1 MDATFVRI
9 CPEPAWIF
17 DRESLCIVEVNDF
30 ALRMF
35 EYDRAGF
42 VGQPITKF
50 RRPEDVGRV
59 RAAVDSITDES
70 VNSGQWNFVTG
81 TGRGITVEVKWMP
94 TEYRGRPAVMG
105 WAREV
110 TEIVA
115 AQKEL
120 ARANQLLAMASRV
133 AELGSWTIDFATS
146 STVWSAEINRILERQ
161 GDLVLTWDDVLLHF
175 APDFRQSAAMAY
187 AAFATHGTTL
197 DETVQVITATG
208 KLLWARIVGE
218 AVRDV
223 SGRIVGGQGAF
234 QNIDNLVKE
243 HDRADMLA
251 RRLTLV
257 METSELGFMT
267 LDRDLQVT
275 FCNQRAAAIFR
286 ESGSAVDGPDLSSHA
301 PPDQAAAFAAA
312 AAKAAKTQT
321 SQIIECELVKLNAWY
336 RILFSPTAQ
345 DIAVYLRDV
354 TEERRHATQLRLL
367 KAAVDTQYDM
377 LEITEVTADQIDSR
391 RFIYVNPAFEQT
403 TGYSAQEVLGKS
415 PQLHVGPLTDREG
428 MAQIRRAKDAGQ
440 PTFSEIIHHRKDGN
454 PYWKELGSHPIRDAQ
469 GKVTHWVTTSR
480 DITRRKEAEAA
491 LQLSN
496 ERFNLVAKATHELL
510 WDLDLRTDVTW
521 WNEAFLAFTGYPRE
535 ASGGH
540 INDWFSVIH
549 PDDNDR
555 VEAAWLATLRST
567 SEIWEGDYRLRRA
580 DGSYATVRDRAYIT
594 RDETGRAV
602 RAVGSMTD
610 VTEQLEMAERLRQSQ
625 KLEAFRQMTG
635 GVAHDFNNLL
645 TVILGNS
652 ELLVETAEPGSR
664 LARLSGGILEAAERG
679 AELTS
684 QLLSY
689 TSQKAMKPKLVNL
702 NDLLTSFVA
711 ELRKMLHADATL
723 QLTTAAD
730 LWLTEVDAKQ
740 FQIAIR
746 HLTENA
752 GEAMPKDG
760 TFRLETSNCHLSR
773 PLHDG
778 AEVIQPGDYVC
789 VTVSDTGSGIQPEL
803 VARIFEPYFTTK
815 PVGAGPGLG
824 LSMVYGFVK
833 QSLGHLQVSSEQGK
847 GSTFRLFFPRSDAI
861 EGLAPAL
868 DETGTDAPQ
877 KAHILMVE
885 DDPMVATFVLAQLRQ
900 MGYRVTSASNGR
912 EALLRVAED
921 DDIDLLFSD
930 VMMPGGMN
938 GRDLAKE
945 VARLRPRIKILL
957 TSGFTD
963 NAVFRDG
970 KVEAGMNFL
979 GKPYR
984 RVELAE
990 TLQRVLKA

>member
-1 MDATFVRI
+1 MNVTFVKI
-9 CPEPAWIF
+9 CPEPAWLF
-17 DRESLCIVEVNDF
+17 DRETLCIVEINDF
-30 ALRMF
+30 ALRLF
-35 EYDRAGF
+35 EYQRGDLL
-42 VGQPITKF
+42 GQPITTF
-50 RRPEDVGRV
+50 RHSEDIDRL
-59 RAAVDSITDES
+59 RSAVDAIGDET
-70 VNSGQWNFVTG
+70 VCSGAWNLVTG
-81 TGRGITVEVKWMP
+81 TGRDITVEVKWTP
-94 TEYRGRPAVMG
+94 TEYRGRPAVLA
-105 WAREV
+105 WARDV
-110 TEIVA
+110 TRFAA

-120 ARANQLLAMASRV
+120 DRASQLLGMASRV

-146 STVWSAEINRILERQ
+146 SSVWSAEINRILERQ
-161 GDLVLTWDDVLLHF
+161 GELELTWPDVLMHF
-175 APDFRQSAAMAY
+175 APDYRQIASMAY
-187 AAFATHGTTL
+187 ADFATRGTPL

-218 AVRDV
+218 AVRDA

-234 QNIDNLVKE
+234 QNIDNFVKE
-243 HDRADMLA
+243 HDRANMLA
-251 RRLTLV
+251 KRLTLV
-257 METSELGFMT
+257 METSDMGFMT

-275 FCNQRAAAIFR
+275 FCNQRAATIFR
-286 ESGSAVDGPDLSSHA
+286 ASGSKVNGADLSSHV
-301 PPDQAAAFAAA
+301 PPDHAEAFAAA
-312 AAKAAKTQT
+312 AAEAAKTQKF
-321 SQIIECELVKLNAWY
+321 QIIEREFAWTSVWY
-336 RILFSPTAQ
+336 RVMFSPTVQ
-345 DIAVYLRDV
+345 DIAVYLRDI
-354 TEERRHATQLRLL
+354 TDERRHATELRLL

-377 LEITEVTADQIDSR
+377 LEITEVAADQIDNQ
-391 RFIYVNPAFEQT
+391 RFFYVNPAFENT
-403 TGYSAQEVLGKS
+403 TGYSAQEVLGRS
-415 PQLHVGPLTDREG
+415 PRLHVGPLTDREG

-440 PTFSEIIHHRKDGN
+440 PTFSETIHYRKDGN
-454 PYWKELGSHPIRDAQ
+454 PYWKELGSHPIRDDL
-469 GKVTHWVTTSR
+469 GNVTHWVTTSR
-480 DITRRKEAEAA
+480 DITLRKEAETA

-510 WDLDLRTDVTW
+510 WDLDLQTNITW
-521 WNEAFLAFTGYPRE
+521 WNEAFLAFTGSRRE
-535 ASGGH
+535 ASGGD

-549 PDDNDR
+549 PEDNDR
-555 VEAAWLATLRST
+555 VEAAWLETLRSQ
-567 SEIWEGDYRLRRA
+567 SNIWEGEYRLRRA
-580 DGSYATVRDRAYIT
+580 DGSYATVRDRAFIT

-602 RAVGSMTD
+602 RVVGSITD

-645 TVILGNS
+645 TVILGNA
-652 ELLVETAEPGSR
+652 ELLAETAEADSR

-702 NDLLTSFVA
+702 NHLLTSFGA
-711 ELRKMLHADATL
+711 ELRQTLHAEASL
-723 QLTTAAD
+723 QIATAAD

-746 HLTENA
+746 HLAENA
-752 GEAMPKDG
+752 GEAMPNDG
-760 TFRLETSNCHLSR
+760 TFGIETSNCRLSR
-773 PLHDG
+773 PLRDG

-789 VTVSDTGSGIQPEL
+789 VKVSDTGSGIKPEL

-847 GSTFRLFFPRSDAI
+847 GSTFRLFFPRSEAI
-861 EGLAPAL
+861 EAVAPAL
-868 DETGTDAPQ
+868 DESQTDAPQ
-877 KAHILMVE
+877 KAHILVVE
-885 DDPMVATFVLAQLRQ
+885 DDPMVATFVSAQLRQ
-900 MGYRVTSASNGR
+900 MGYRVSCASNGR
-912 EALLRVAED
+912 EALQRVNER

-938 GRDLAKE
+938 GRDLAEE
-945 VARLRPRIKILL
+945 VARLRPGIKILL
-957 TSGFTD
+957 TSGYTD

-970 KVEAGMNFL
+970 KVEPGMNFL

-984 RVELAE
+984 RIELAE